1 LRGCSTSVRIN
12 IDLRELYKRL
22 SKECRKQLL
31 QYIREKLDEAM
42 LEQML
47 MGGSEEKKEGGGEER
62 S

>member
-1 LRGCSTSVRIN
+1 VSVKIN

-31 QYIREKLDEAM
+31 QYIKEKLDEAM

-47 MGGSEEKKEGGGEER
+47 LGSSEEKKEEGGEKR
-62 S
+62 

>member
-1 LRGCSTSVRIN
+1 MSVRIN

-42 LEQML
+42 LEQMIL
-47 MGGSEEKKEGGGEER
+47 GSPEEKKDEGGEEK